1 MSVNLFAKINGLK
14 ICYKIQGEGEPVFL
28 IHGFGA
34 KNEFWIAQISELSKK
49 FCVINLDLRGSG
61 KSDRLD
67 EPTTTM
73 DTYVDDLRGLLNFLD
88 IEKAHFIGHSF
99 GGMILMN
106 FALKYPDCIDK
117 LVLMATLPSWSK
129 DPSGIEI
136 YKRNQIELYESALK
150 NPVETFYIKMKLR
163 LTRRFL
169 KLMEEDPKN
178 KFHGV
183 FSAEDLI
190 QMGKVNPMKPPDII
204 NMGNAMGK
212 HDTLGRLH
220 EIKCETLIMCGE
232 KDRFTPKAIANQM
245 KERIP
250 NSTLKFFGG
259 SHWFPLENAPD
270 VNQAVIDFLEISIS
284 T

>member
-1 MSVNLFAKINGLK
+1 MSENLFAKINGLK

-28 IHGFGA
+28 IHGFGT
-34 KNEFWIAQISELSKK
+34 KKEFWMAQIEELSKK
-49 FCVINLDLRGSG
+49 FWIIHFDLKGAG
-61 KSDRLD
+61 KSNHPDI
-67 EPTTTM
+67 PTTM
-73 DTYVDDLRGLLNFLD
+73 ETYVDDLKGLLNFLD

-106 FALKYPDCIDK
+106 FGLKYPGCLDK

-150 NPVETFYIKMKLR
+150 NPVEAFYAKMKLR

-178 KFHGV
+178 KFHGI

-190 QMGKVNPMKPPDII
+190 QMGKVDPMKPQDII
-204 NMGNAMGK
+204 YMGDVMGT
-212 HDTLGRLH
+212 HDTLDRLH
-220 EIKCETLIMCGE
+220 EIKRETLIICGE

-259 SHWFPLENAPD
+259 SHWFPLENAPE
-270 VNQAVIDFLEISIS
+270 VNQTILEFLEN
-284 T
+284 